1 MAVTFRNLLN
11 ILGKC
16 HFNYLAMPMKTSQIL
31 KSADFTKTQKS
42 RYLENETLFFL
53 QMKKFVN
60 FTRSATLWQKNRFE
74 AEVKIVLIF
83 KISQNCCIFNPS
95 RPNPGRREKIKL
107 SFIFTFLCGA
117 SKGFMKPFE
126 EPQRSVIIKISFI
139 SIYLS
144 EVHGTLSINT

>member
-31 KSADFTKTQKS
+31 KSVDFTKTQKS

-60 FTRSATLWQKNRFE
+60 FTRSATLWQKNSFE

-95 RPNPGRREKIKL
+95 GPNPGRREKIKL
-107 SFIFTFLCGA
+107 SFYFYTSLWCHKRFYETFWGTRKKCDN
-117 SKGFMKPFE
+117 KNKFYFNTTF
-126 EPQRSVIIKISFI
+126 RSARDVKD
-139 SIYLS
+139 
-144 EVHGTLSINT
+144 